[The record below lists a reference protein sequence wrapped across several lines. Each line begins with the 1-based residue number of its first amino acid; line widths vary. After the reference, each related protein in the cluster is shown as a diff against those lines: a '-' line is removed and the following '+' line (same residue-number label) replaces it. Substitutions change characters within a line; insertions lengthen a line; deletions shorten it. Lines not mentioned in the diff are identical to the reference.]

1 MIQEIVFGTG
11 KLKFDSAEVK
21 EVPQAILTCKYSH
34 AIAAYLKS
42 CSESGYEAL
51 SKSSLWRILH
61 ELKPSQQKSLAGLDD
76 TLTTGINGSQ
86 MLLDHAKKS
95 PQSEKTTKALEKG
108 KCYLKTKYPLN
119 CTNDSPVKTHNI
131 NFALSDL
138 KNKKLQVP
146 SEQVMD
152 ETCKDCVELWEAI
165 DAVRVMGEASESLE
179 VQYDIKTAIED
190 IKLYVNH
197 LIRDVQQKKAKA
209 FAFNSL
215 DEASCFWLKDYCQKI
230 LPMKF
235 REGQIDY
242 FGKKGMT
249 LHVDIIFTMLNMK
262 LQKNI
267 YFTSM
272 QTADQDA
279 KDVLVLADNILKKL
293 PWSRSTVRTLQKL
306 WH

>member
-1 MIQEIVFGTG
+1 MQRNLHRVRRLQ
-11 KLKFDSAEVK
+11 KL
-21 EVPQAILTCKYSH
+21 L
-34 AIAAYLKS
+34 
-42 CSESGYEAL
+42 
-51 SKSSLWRILH
+51 
-61 ELKPSQQKSLAGLDD
+61 
-76 TLTTGINGSQ
+76 
-86 MLLDHAKKS
+86 
-95 PQSEKTTKALEKG
+95 KG
-108 KCYLKTKYPLN
+108 KWYLKTKYPLN

-131 NFALSDL
+131 NSALSDL
-138 KNKKLQVP
+138 KNKKLQVS

-152 ETCKDCVELWEAI
+152 ETCKYCVELWEVT
-165 DAVRVMGEASESLE
+165 DAVRVIREASESLE
-179 VQYDIKTAIED
+179 AHYDINTAIED
-190 IKLYVNH
+190 LELYVNH

-209 FAFNSL
+209 FAFDSL

-279 KDVLVLADNILKKL
+279 KDVLALADNILKKREVDSPHINKAYAKSGNVSCYQNSL
-293 PWSRSTVRTLQKL
+293 GSAALYRLCESYGIDLCRYDFNELCKG
-306 WH
+306 

>member
-1 MIQEIVFGTG
+1 MIQEIVFGTR

-95 PQSEKTTKALEKG
+95 PQSDKTTKALEKG

-179 VQYDIKTAIED
+179 AQYDIKNAIED
-190 IKLYVNH
+190 IKFYVNH
-197 LIRDVQQKKAKA
+197 LIWNVQQNKAKA
-209 FAFNSL
+209 FAFDSL

-235 REGQIDY
+235 CEGPIDY

-249 LHVDIIFTMLNMK
+249 LHVDIIFTMVNMK
-262 LQKNI
+262 L
-267 YFTSM
+267 
-272 QTADQDA
+272 
-279 KDVLVLADNILKKL
+279 
-293 PWSRSTVRTLQKL
+293 
-306 WH
+306 